1 MFTTVTTQRVKVG
14 LLYTQRKT
22 KSLLVN
28 TVHITHRKTDT
39 NKIVHSDL
47 QEIL

>member
-1 MFTTVTTQRVKVG
+1 MFTTVTTQRVKV
-14 LLYTQRKT
+14 LYTQRKT